1 MRRPTRAGQAGPWR
15 RFALLALLATV
26 VTGGGLYLFI
36 VTVDPWNI
44 LPFSPRLAR
53 IPVTSNARYTMPALA
68 RAPRFD
74 SVIIGTSTSRLMQPA
89 VLGPPLGAH
98 FLNMAMNSA
107 SPWEQSRELDA
118 FLRAHPV
125 PRIIMIGIDAA
136 WCHPR
141 PGSLSGPNRPW
152 PEWMYG
158 HPAWMGYLHMA
169 SLYALQ
175 EAANE
180 FWWLAGRKAQRF
192 GTDGYTS
199 FVPPD
204 GQYDPARVQAI
215 FSRWAPPDNT
225 PAPPGMAETPPPGMD
240 LLADMLARMPA
251 ATLRVV
257 WFPPASD
264 FLHGTPGSVADAR
277 LKACRLGV
285 SRVTDPRR
293 DTLVL
298 DFNHDTALT
307 GNRDNF
313 WDPLHYRQPV
323 ARRVMADITAAIMTG
338 HVDDPVVDMPHAPTP
353 P

>member
-1 MRRPTRAGQAGPWR
+1 MKQAGSGQAGPWR
-15 RFALLALLATV
+15 RFALLAGLAMA

-44 LPFSPRLAR
+44 LPFSPPLAR

-68 RAPRFD
+68 HAPQFD

-89 VLGPPLGAH
+89 VLGPALGGH

-118 FLRAHPV
+118 FLRAHPA
-125 PRIIMIGIDAA
+125 PRIVLIGIDAA

-158 HPAWMGYLHMA
+158 HPAWTGYLHMA

-180 FWWLAGRKAQRF
+180 FLWLAGRKAQRF
-192 GTDGYTS
+192 GADGYTS

-204 GQYDPARVQAI
+204 SQYDPARVQAI
-215 FSRWAPPDNT
+215 FSRWAPADNT
-225 PAPPGMAETPPPGMD
+225 PAPPGMAMTPPAGMD

-251 ATLRVV
+251 TTRRVV
-257 WFPPASD
+257 WFPPASS

-277 LKACRLGV
+277 LEACRLGV
-285 SRVTDPRR
+285 RQVTAPRH

-307 GNRDNF
+307 ADRDNF

-323 ARRVMADITAAIMTG
+323 ARRIMADITAAITTG
-338 HVDDPVVDMPHAPTP
+338 HVDDPAVEMPPAPTP